1 MMKQEFEKMVGR
13 EVTPEQY
20 DMLERLYMQSTLN
33 KQDFAKSVKKLVQ
46 SLPKPKFTGKVLV
59 ISVPDNSG
67 YYRTPNGCWLH
78 TVLAELV
85 DVEIG
90 SGRIKARLIPNSYGL
105 KYSAD
110 RRDTEVDW
118 VM

>member
-46 SLPKPKFTGKVLV
+46 SLPKPKFT
-59 ISVPDNSG
+59 
-67 YYRTPNGCWLH
+67 
-78 TVLAELV
+78 
-85 DVEIG
+85 
-90 SGRIKARLIPNSYGL
+90 
-105 KYSAD
+105 
-110 RRDTEVDW
+110 
-118 VM
+118 